1 MPREKYVPKP
11 IYAVPVEPFKNAQEA
26 WFWFVR
32 CQRLRRLGARLGD
45 GPGQVARPCDPDDI
59 YRAVRGLADRQRIG
73 PEHLDVLLRFGIRE
87 SPPDS
92 RCSDEQRPARLW
104 AESLDR
110 LTTVLRHKGILECA

>member
-11 IYAVPVEPFKNAQEA
+11 IYDVPVQPFTTAQEA
-26 WFWFVR
+26 WFWFIR
-32 CQRLRRLGARLGD
+32 CHRLRRLGARFAD

-59 YRAVRGLADRQRIG
+59 YRAVKGLARRRRIG
-73 PEHLDVLLRFGIRE
+73 PEHVDVLLRFGIRE

-92 RCSDEQRPARLW
+92 RCADERRPALLW

-110 LTTVLRHKGILECA
+110 LTTVLRSKGILECA